1 MDWANVTVDTRTKT
15 VTVPKVVIVQEE
27 EHVEVP
33 YVDISMPDKE
43 TVERTIM
50 VEAQVANMMHN
61 LNIMSVYAKDDEL
74 IVIANLESTDQNLED
89 RVVRVSDQLILNVP
103 DDLDIE
109 KYIVGERPTGEYN
122 DQYEYIQS
130 IDELDLNE
138 AQQIYSS

>member
-1 MDWANVTVDTRTKT
+1 VDWANVTVDTRTKT